1 MLLGLDIKNIALIE
15 KLNIEIAEGMT
26 VLTGETGAG
35 KSIII
40 DAVNLLLGARGGKN
54 LVRHGEEKATVQ
66 GLFSASDEVNAI
78 LDDNGVDTA
87 DEVVLSRVLSADGKS
102 VCRINGCM
110 VPQNLLREVGAYLI
124 NIHGQQDNQALLT
137 PSKHIDFLDNFAKTD
152 LSDYLEIYTKRKEIL
167 KKIETLSQ
175 NEADRMERL
184 DLLRY
189 QVDELMAAELKI
201 GEKEEIMAEKTI
213 IENAE
218 KIVGAVSMAY
228 NALYEEN
235 SAYDS
240 ISIASGSLLRLSGI
254 DARIDGISEKIT
266 DIQYS
271 IEDIVHELRSILD
284 GVEYDEQVLNDM
296 EARLD
301 VITKLERKYGGSEGA
316 AIEYLEKASSEL
328 LTLEN
333 ADEALAELSLELAKI
348 EEKLETE
355 ADKLT
360 KARSLSAK
368 KLEKEIETALL
379 ELDMPKVKFE
389 IMITP
394 CDFSAKGG
402 DLVEFMISPNTGEP
416 MKPLA
421 QIASGGELSRVMLA
435 IKSIIND
442 GIDTMIFDE
451 IDTGVSGSAAQKIA
465 NKLSA
470 ISNGRQVICVSHQA
484 QLAAKADNHYVIK
497 KQEENARTITKIR
510 ELSMEDR
517 ILELA
522 RIIDGDNL
530 TETAI
535 NHAKEMLCL

>member
-1 MLLGLDIKNIALIE
+1 
-15 KLNIEIAEGMT
+15 
-26 VLTGETGAG
+26 
-35 KSIII
+35 
-40 DAVNLLLGARGGKN
+40 
-54 LVRHGEEKATVQ
+54 
-66 GLFSASDEVNAI
+66 
-78 LDDNGVDTA
+78 
-87 DEVVLSRVLSADGKS
+87 
-102 VCRINGCM
+102 M
-110 VPQNLLREVGAYLI
+110 VPQNLLREIGAYLI

-137 PSKHIDFLDNFAKTD
+137 PSKHIDFLDNYAKTD
-152 LSDYLEIYTKRKEIL
+152 LSDYLEIYAKRKEIL

-201 GEKEEIMAEKTI
+201 GEKEEIMTEKTI

-218 KIVGAVSMAY
+218 KIVGAVSTAY

-240 ISIASGSLLRLSGI
+240 ISIASGSLSRLSGI
-254 DARIDGISEKIT
+254 DARIDDISGKIT
-266 DIQYS
+266 DIQYV
-271 IEDIVHELRSILD
+271 IEDIVHELRSVLD
-284 GVEYDEQVLNDM
+284 STEYDEQVLNDM
-296 EARLD
+296 ESRLD
-301 VITKLERKYGGSEGA
+301 VITKLERKYGGSESA
-316 AIEYLEKASSEL
+316 AIEYLERASSEL

-333 ADEALAELSLELAKI
+333 ADEALAELSVELTKI
-348 EEKLETE
+348 EENLEAA

-394 CDFSAKGG
+394 CDFTAKGG
-402 DLVEFMISPNTGEP
+402 DLVEFMISPNIGEP
-416 MKPLA
+416 LKPLI

-465 NKLSA
+465 TKLSA
-470 ISNGRQVICVSHQA
+470 ISKGRQVICVSHQA

-497 KQEENARTITKIR
+497 KQEENGRTTTKIR

-535 NHAKEMLCL
+535 NHAKEMLGV